1 MDSNCFPSLV
11 ATFRATICISDISEY
26 WSFCGQVHKQID
38 GLPDGSEIE
47 IEIEI
52 PERDGID

>member
-47 IEIEI
+47 IEI